1 MSEYPPETLLD
12 TCSTSVQDAYDFLIT
27 NAEKLG
33 NPAGTYH
40 LDDSTVFFV
49 LDKIKPEISEE
60 YVKNIGDKYNST
72 TPDYEVS
79 TYPYRLW
86 YFVRLCKRHDI
97 EYSNSEALLY
107 HTNIVKNWQ
116 NRDGSLPGEINT
128 TGRLRLLNE
137 FEPNSPV
144 TLRAEE
150 YYRNNWDK
158 STGSKELALG
168 ILALSEMDYD
178 RYENIINELAL
189 RLSDEQSHE
198 GYFGQVVS
206 DPSEP
211 DLPRILPIEATGLSM
226 KALARV
232 GGYTDE
238 IETAKE
244 WLKSEQKTN
253 GSWIQNE
260 HAHHRSIRQ
269 PLIST
274 SYALLGLNTTTEG
287 PKVSQSV
294 RDWKI
299 ELERQRRKRDK
310 PKFVQTF
317 PSSDLDER
325 KVEIRDRADA
335 MIMSAEDQ
343 LRISALMIDMLHE
356 KIIDKINQG
365 VNVYILTRMG
375 HDRGERKKLKKAV
388 LKELVKETEG
398 NVRSDRLLHSRFL
411 VSDDRELLLSTAD
424 LTRDQLHD
432 QFNSGIYTEDK
443 GAIKDAI
450 DYFEAVWEEAD
461 PVNPH

>member
-1 MSEYPPETLLD
+1 MSEYPPEILLD
-12 TCSTSVQDAYDFLIT
+12 TCSDSVRDGYDFLIT

-33 NPAGTYH
+33 NPHGIYH
-40 LDDSTVFFV
+40 LDDCTVFFV
-49 LDKIKPEISEE
+49 LDKIKPEISKK
-60 YVKNIGDKYNST
+60 YIDNIGDKYNST
-72 TPDYEVS
+72 TADYDVA

-86 YFVRLCKRHDI
+86 YFIRLCKKYDVDYH
-97 EYSNSEALLY
+97 NSEALLY
-107 HTNIVKNWQ
+107 HTDVVKNWQ

-150 YYRNNWDK
+150 YYRNNWDN

-168 ILALSEMDYD
+168 ILALSEMNYD
-178 RYENIINELAL
+178 RYEPIINSLASK
-189 RLSDEQSHE
+189 LSDEQSYE
-198 GYFGQVVS
+198 GYFGQAIS

-211 DLPRILPIEATGLSM
+211 DLPRVLPLEATGLSM

-238 IETAKE
+238 IDSAKE
-244 WLKSEQKTN
+244 WLKGEQKTN

-260 HAHHRSIRQ
+260 HTHHRSLRH

-299 ELERQRRKRDK
+299 ELERQRKERDK
-310 PKFVQTF
+310 PRFVQTF

-325 KVEIRDRADA
+325 KVEIHDRADA
-335 MIMSAEDQ
+335 MIMSAEDR

-356 KIIDKINQG
+356 KIIDKIDQG
-365 VNVYILTRMG
+365 VDVYILTRMG

-398 NVRSDRLLHSRFL
+398 NVRSDKLLHSRFL
-411 VSDDRELLLSTAD
+411 IADDRELLLSTAD

-443 GAIKDAI
+443 GAINDAI
-450 DYFEAVWEEAD
+450 GYFEAVWEEAESI
-461 PVNPH
+461 NPH